1 MLGKELYGTDFELKK
16 PRISGQQVHRSN
28 IEATS
33 TEDYYRITYFNEFL
47 SHVTLELKQRFIET
61 PPYGIGL
68 LHLLPSACREAT
80 DANIPA
86 ILSEA
91 VAFYS
96 EDLPHPVIFST
107 EYRMW
112 VRKWKETDS
121 DVSSKMVDALQAC
134 EISVFP
140 NIHVLLWLALTIPI
154 TSCESERSVSQL
166 KLVKSSHRS
175 TMTSERLSGLTLM
188 KINRARCEEL
198 QSPSKMT

>member
-1 MLGKELYGTDFELKK
+1 MCFKNLIEILSQLRGLTLKLQIQAADIIYAYGEVGNIIELLVRMKEESEQVFRTIFSETTMLGKELYGTDFELNK
-16 PRISGQQVHRSN
+16 PRISGWQVHRSN

-61 PPYGIGL
+61 PPHGIGL
-68 LHLLPSACREAT
+68 LHLLPSACREAS

-86 ILSEA
+86 VLCEA

-112 VRKWKETDS
+112 VRKWKL
-121 DVSSKMVDALQAC
+121 MY
-134 EISVFP
+134 P
-140 NIHVLLWLALTIPI
+140 
-154 TSCESERSVSQL
+154 
-166 KLVKSSHRS
+166 VKW
-175 TMTSERLSGLTLM
+175 
-188 KINRARCEEL
+188 
-198 QSPSKMT
+198 